1 MTTPTSR
8 IRDLFVADVTRD
20 IPPVVYFHEHSPHKL
35 AVEVSEY
42 IITGGY
48 PDGHPGKKRIP
59 EGIHEHYVS
68 LLKAIADELDRP
80 GGPDLPTCWISGF
93 YGSGKSS
100 FAKLLGFA
108 LDGVELPDGRS
119 LAEALLAR
127 DLSPRSQELRAA
139 WTRLKAKVD
148 PMAVVFDVG
157 GIARDGEHIHALAV
171 RMVQKRLG
179 YCTTDP
185 IVADFELKLERDKE
199 WKRFEKV
206 ALQTLNRP
214 WAEVKDQQMAE
225 EEFSV
230 VMHAMYPERYT
241 DPMGWYTSRAGTH
254 TRSESPDEAV
264 KAIGDML
271 KFRCADRKPTL
282 FLVVDEVSQY
292 VLHHNDRTDRLRAF
306 ASALGAGLHG
316 QVWLMA
322 LGQQKIDEGAGESF
336 LAWAKDRFPQKLR
349 VHLANSNIRD
359 VVHRR
364 LLHKKPEAD
373 KHLRDLFNKHRAD
386 LKLFAYRCDSV
397 TPDDFVEVYPLLPD
411 YVDLI
416 MRITTALRTRS
427 ARSQGDDQAIRGLL
441 QLLGELFRRQQLA
454 DKEVGELITLD
465 QVYEVQHTALDA
477 ETQASMARILA
488 ECAHDDSGL
497 QVRVAKVVALLEQI
511 QDDKL
516 PTTAA
521 LVAQCM
527 YDRLDRGSQVGP
539 ITEALEELRR
549 RNLVSYSEKLG
560 YKIQSTA
567 GEEWERERRD
577 LGVSSEATAESV
589 QEALRLLLGS
599 ADRPRLHGRPFPWQ
613 GLYGDGQ
620 RQDAILADPRDEAV
634 ITVDFRFVTG
644 EERSESAWIKRSGEH
659 ELQGRL
665 VWVAG
670 SRAPVLEVARELGKS
685 RAMIKRFDARRE
697 SLPTARR
704 HLLDH
709 EKDRSEALEKR
720 LQSAVTDAFMA
731 GTIFF
736 RSNPLRPG
744 DMGASFL
751 NALVAAGTRV
761 LPEVYPYFITTSLT
775 PGELIPL
782 IEKDLS
788 GPSPKLVHDLKI
800 LDLDNGRYEPACA
813 GLVPSQVRE
822 KIEADEGI
830 GGTSLLAHFGAPP
843 YGYTINVIKA
853 CTIGLLRAGKV
864 RIQLESGDM
873 LTGHG
878 DTGARD
884 LIEKDRTFRRATIYK
899 AIDDGISPQIRAKV
913 AKFFET
919 QFGVH
924 VERDDNAIADVV
936 ATRFPN
942 VARELREVEER
953 LARLPG
959 AKEPPPALVALQT
972 ALEACARVVRQTRPA
987 VQQVK
992 KHLDA
997 LRDGLQLLKVYQA
1010 ELGDPAIAAVREA
1023 ALVRDHHGAQLRAAL
1038 ALDAAGEAALTR
1050 ITAHLADARPWQG
1063 IAALAPDIAA
1073 LRRAYTEERQRR
1085 LDHQQTLI
1093 ERARAQ
1099 LRLRDGFATL
1109 SADKASR
1116 VLASFQR
1123 VATETDAD
1131 AIAPDLAALDAPFE
1145 VALARA
1151 AAEAGTRL
1159 DELLSQGD
1167 RPVMRPFVLS
1177 EGLRD
1182 RELRTEA
1189 DVDAVLGQLRERL
1202 LAQIQAGIRVR
1213 LT

>member
-1 MTTPTSR
+1 MKTPSR

-20 IPPVVYFHEHSPHKL
+20 IPPVVYFHEQSPQKL

-59 EGIHEHYVS
+59 EGIHEHYVN
-68 LLKAIADELDRP
+68 LLRAIADELDRD

-100 FAKLLGFA
+100 FAKLLGLA
-108 LDGVELPDGRS
+108 LNGDELPDGRS

-127 DLSPRSQELRAA
+127 DMSPKSQELREA
-139 WTRLKAKVD
+139 WVRLKGKID

-185 IVADFELKLERDKE
+185 LVADFELKLERDKE

-206 ALQTLNRP
+206 ARETLGRP
-214 WAEVKDQQMAE
+214 WSEVKDKQMAE

-230 VMHAMYPERYT
+230 VMSAMYPERYT
-241 DPMGWYTSRAGTH
+241 DPMSWYTSRAGTH
-254 TRSESPDEAV
+254 ARSESPDDAV

-271 KFRCADRKPTL
+271 KFRCPDRSPTL

-306 ASALGAGLHG
+306 ASALGAGLRG
-316 QVWLMA
+316 KVWLMA

-336 LAWAKDRFPQKLR
+336 LAWAKDRFPPKLR
-349 VHLANSNIRD
+349 VHLANTNIRD

-364 LLHKKPEAD
+364 LLHKTSEAD
-373 KHLRDLFNKHRAD
+373 KLLRELFSKHRAD
-386 LKLFAYRCDSV
+386 LKLFAYGCDAV
-397 TPDDFVEVYPLLPD
+397 TPDDFVEIYPLLPGH
-411 YVDLI
+411 VELI
-416 MRITTALRTRS
+416 MRITSALRTRS

-441 QLLGELFRRQQLA
+441 QLLGELFRRQKLA
-454 DKEVGELITLD
+454 DQEVGALITLE

-477 ETQASMARILA
+477 ETQASMARILS
-488 ECAHDDSGL
+488 ECASDESGL
-497 QVRVAKVVALLEQI
+497 LVRVAKVVALLEQV
-511 QDDKL
+511 QDDQS

-521 LVAQCM
+521 LVAQCL
-527 YDRLDRGSQVGP
+527 YDRLDRGSLVGP
-539 ITEALEELRR
+539 VTEALEELRR
-549 RNLVSYSEKLG
+549 KNLVSYSEKLG

-577 LGVSSEATAESV
+577 LGVSGEASAESV
-589 QEALRLLLGS
+589 QEALRLLLGTV
-599 ADRPRLHGRPFPWQ
+599 DRPRLQGRPFPWQ
-613 GLYGDGQ
+613 AFYGDGQ
-620 RQDAILADPRDEAV
+620 RQDVILADPRDEAV
-634 ITVDFRFVTG
+634 VTVDFRFVTQ

-659 ELQGRL
+659 ELHNRL

-670 SRAPVLEVARELGKS
+670 SRTPVLEVARELGKS

-709 EKDRSEALEKR
+709 EKDRAEELEKR
-720 LQSAVTDAFMA
+720 LQSALTDAFMG

-744 DMGASFL
+744 DMGTSFL

-761 LPEVYPYFITTSLT
+761 LPEVYPYFITTTLT
-775 PGELIPL
+775 PGEILPL
-782 IEKDLS
+782 IGKDLS

-800 LDLDNGRYEPACA
+800 LALDSGRYDPACS
-813 GLVPSQVRE
+813 GLVPTQVRE

-830 GGTSLLAHFGAPP
+830 GGTSLLAHFSAPP
-843 YGYTINVIKA
+843 YGYTANVIKA
-853 CTIGLLRAGKV
+853 CVVGLLRAGKV

-873 LTGHG
+873 LTAHG
-878 DTGARD
+878 DAGARD
-884 LIEKDRTFRRATIYK
+884 LVEKDRTFRRATIYK
-899 AIDDGISPQIRAKV
+899 AIEVDVSPQVLAKI

-919 QFGVH
+919 QFGGH
-924 VERDDNAIADVV
+924 VERDASAIADVV

-953 LARLPG
+953 LGRLPV
-959 AKEPPPALVALQT
+959 AKEPPPALVGLQA
-972 ALEACARVVRQTRPA
+972 ALEACIRVVRQTKPA

-1010 ELGDPAIAAVREA
+1010 ELTDPAIAAVREA
-1023 ALVRDHHGAQLRAAL
+1023 AQVRDHHGAQLAAVG
-1038 ALDAAGEAALTR
+1038 ALDAAGEAALAR
-1050 ITAHLADARPWQG
+1050 ISAHLAEARPWQG
-1063 IAALAPDIAA
+1063 IAALAPDVAA
-1073 LRRAYTEERQRR
+1073 VRRAYAEERQRR
-1085 LDHQQTLI
+1085 LDHQQVLI

-1099 LRLRDGFATL
+1099 IRLRDGFATL
-1109 SADKASR
+1109 SAEKASR

-1123 VATETDAD
+1123 VATETDAE
-1131 AIAPDLAALDAPFE
+1131 ALAPDLAALDAPFQ

-1151 AAEAGTRL
+1151 TEEAGVRL

-1167 RPVMRPFVLS
+1167 RPVIRRFVLA
-1177 EGLRD
+1177 EGFKD
-1182 RELRTEA
+1182 RELKTVE
-1189 DVDAVLGQLRERL
+1189 DVDAVVGQLRERL
-1202 LAQIQAGIRVR
+1202 LEQMKHGIRLR
-1213 LT
+1213 LA

>member
-1 MTTPTSR
+1 
-8 IRDLFVADVTRD
+8 
-20 IPPVVYFHEHSPHKL
+20 
-35 AVEVSEY
+35 
-42 IITGGY
+42 
-48 PDGHPGKKRIP
+48 
-59 EGIHEHYVS
+59 
-68 LLKAIADELDRP
+68 
-80 GGPDLPTCWISGF
+80 
-93 YGSGKSS
+93 
-100 FAKLLGFA
+100 
-108 LDGVELPDGRS
+108 
-119 LAEALLAR
+119 
-127 DLSPRSQELRAA
+127 
-139 WTRLKAKVD
+139 
-148 PMAVVFDVG
+148 
-157 GIARDGEHIHALAV
+157 
-171 RMVQKRLG
+171 
-179 YCTTDP
+179 
-185 IVADFELKLERDKE
+185 
-199 WKRFEKV
+199 
-206 ALQTLNRP
+206 
-214 WAEVKDQQMAE
+214 
-225 EEFSV
+225 
-230 VMHAMYPERYT
+230 
-241 DPMGWYTSRAGTH
+241 
-254 TRSESPDEAV
+254 
-264 KAIGDML
+264 
-271 KFRCADRKPTL
+271 
-282 FLVVDEVSQY
+282 
-292 VLHHNDRTDRLRAF
+292 
-306 ASALGAGLHG
+306 
-316 QVWLMA
+316 
-322 LGQQKIDEGAGESF
+322 
-336 LAWAKDRFPQKLR
+336 
-349 VHLANSNIRD
+349 
-359 VVHRR
+359 
-364 LLHKKPEAD
+364 
-373 KHLRDLFNKHRAD
+373 
-386 LKLFAYRCDSV
+386 
-397 TPDDFVEVYPLLPD
+397 
-411 YVDLI
+411 
-416 MRITTALRTRS
+416 
-427 ARSQGDDQAIRGLL
+427 
-441 QLLGELFRRQQLA
+441 
-454 DKEVGELITLD
+454 
-465 QVYEVQHTALDA
+465 
-477 ETQASMARILA
+477 
-488 ECAHDDSGL
+488 
-497 QVRVAKVVALLEQI
+497 
-511 QDDKL
+511 
-516 PTTAA
+516 
-521 LVAQCM
+521 M

-577 LGVSSEATAESV
+577 LNVSSEARAESV

-599 ADRPRLHGRPFPWQ
+599 VDRPRLHGRPFPWQ

-620 RQDAILADPRDEAV
+620 RQDVILADPRDEAV

-659 ELQGRL
+659 ELQDRL

-853 CTIGLLRAGKV
+853 CVIGLLRAGKV

-899 AIDDGISPQIRAKV
+899 AVDDGISPQIRAKV

-972 ALEACARVVRQTRPA
+972 ALEACARVVRQTRPV

-1010 ELGDPAIAAVREA
+1010 ELGDAAIAAVREA
-1023 ALVRDHHGAQLRAAL
+1023 ALVRDHHGAQLRAVL

-1073 LRRAYTEERQRR
+1073 LRRAYNEERQRR

-1099 LRLRDGFATL
+1099 LRLREGFATL

-1123 VATETDAD
+1123 VATETDAE
-1131 AIAPDLAALDAPFE
+1131 AIAPDLAALDAPFQ
-1145 VALARA
+1145 VALGRA
-1151 AAEAGTRL
+1151 AEEAGTRL

-1167 RPVMRPFVLS
+1167 RPTMRPFVLS

-1213 LT
+1213 LI